1 LSATEENISAKMP
14 RVIVVGAGVSGL
26 SAAWRL
32 QQLGNSV
39 TVLESE
45 GHVGGK
51 TTAYR
56 RDGFTLNSGAAVLG
70 ASYTS
75 MQAIARELGV
85 ESQIIKINPTIGVY
99 AVPEHKVHWLRG
111 APPGAL
117 IDFIRTPLLSWRSKL
132 VLAKAGV
139 DAIKARKKAGYD
151 QPQLRAELDT
161 ESVAAYCDRRL
172 NAEIRDRLMNP
183 LMGGLFVVDGGT
195 VSVASLFFSLV
206 KFLGGGMNG
215 YNGGIDFFARALG
228 ERLDVTLNARV
239 THVERNAAGAKVT
252 WNQATNGVIEEH
264 EEQVDGVILA
274 IAAPQVPPVYPGL
287 DPRLQG
293 ILLEGL
299 KQANYISVR
308 IALKRKPDTDAL
320 LVVVPFGALGG
331 IGTVTY
337 EHNINP
343 GAAPPGK
350 GIVGVLLYHEW
361 VTPRLTYSD
370 DEIIS
375 ETLGELDKVIPGVA
389 DDVEFAQ
396 ITRWEPAA
404 LLGDPGTHKL
414 IAEVDRLID
423 PDERVQLAGDFLSI
437 PSIEGSIVTGEAAA
451 KRLSG
456 ALTKSMSYA

>member
-1 LSATEENISAKMP
+1 MG
-14 RVIVVGAGVSGL
+14 RVIVIGAGVSGL

-32 QQLGNSV
+32 QQLGHSV

-45 GHVGGK
+45 NHVGGK

-56 RDGFTLNSGAAVLG
+56 RDGFTLNSGATVLG

-75 MQAIARELGV
+75 MQAIAKELGV
-85 ESQIIKINPTIGVY
+85 ESQILKIKPTIGVY
-99 AVPEHKVHWLRG
+99 AVPEEKVHWLRG

-117 IDFIRTPLLSWRSKL
+117 IDFIRTPLLSWKSKL
-132 VLAKAGV
+132 VLARAGI

-161 ESVAAYCDRRL
+161 ESVAEYCDRRL
-172 NAEIRDRLMNP
+172 NAEIRDRMMNP

-215 YNGGIDFFARALG
+215 YDGGIDFFARALG
-228 ERLDVTLNARV
+228 ERLDVRLNAKV
-239 THVERNAAGAKVT
+239 TLVERNLDGAKVT
-252 WNQATNGVIEEH
+252 WNQATDGVIEEH
-264 EEQVDGVILA
+264 EEQVDGVVMA

-287 DPRLQG
+287 DSRIQA

-308 IALKRKPDTDAL
+308 IALKQRPDTDAL

-331 IGTVTY
+331 IGTIMY

-343 GAAPPGK
+343 GAAPAGK
-350 GIVGVLLYHEW
+350 GVIGALLYHEW
-361 VTPRLTYSD
+361 VTPRIGLSD

-375 ETLGELDKVIPGVA
+375 EVLGDLDKVVPDVA
-389 DDVEFAQ
+389 EMVEFTQ
-396 ITRWEPAA
+396 ITRWQPAA

-451 KRLSG
+451 KRLAA

>member
-1 LSATEENISAKMP
+1 MA

-32 QQLGNSV
+32 QQQGHSV

-45 GHVGGK
+45 NHVGGK
-51 TTAYR
+51 TAAHR
-56 RDGFTLNSGAAVLG
+56 RDGFTLNSGATVLG
-70 ASYTS
+70 ASYSS
-75 MQAIARELGV
+75 MQRIAKELGV
-85 ESQIIKINPTIGVY
+85 DSQILKIKPTIGVY
-99 AVPEHKVHWLRG
+99 GVPEQKVHWLRG
-111 APPGAL
+111 APPGA
-117 IDFIRTPLLSWRSKL
+117 IVDFLRTPLLSAKSKL
-132 VLAKAGV
+132 VLTRAAI
-139 DAIKARKKAGYD
+139 DAFKARKKAGYD

-172 NAEIRDRLMNP
+172 NAEIRDRMMNP

-215 YNGGIDFFARALG
+215 YNGGIDFFARALA
-228 ERLDVTLNARV
+228 ERLDVTLNARA
-239 THVERNAAGAKVT
+239 TLVERNADGAKVT
-252 WNQATNGVIEEH
+252 WNQSTQGVIEEH
-264 EEQVDGVILA
+264 EEQVDGVVLA
-274 IAAPQVPPVYPGL
+274 LAAPQVPPLYPGL
-287 DPRLQG
+287 DSRLQA

-308 IALKRKPDTDAL
+308 IALKTKPDTDAL

-331 IGTVTY
+331 IGTIMY

-343 GAAPPGK
+343 GAAPAGK
-350 GIVGVLLYHEW
+350 GVVGVLLYHEW
-361 VTPRLTYSD
+361 VTPRMQLSD

-375 ETLGELDKVIPGVA
+375 DTLGELDKVIPGVA
-389 DDVEFAQ
+389 EMVEFAQ
-396 ITRWEPAA
+396 ITRWQPAA

-414 IAEVDRLID
+414 IAEIDRTID
-423 PDERVQLAGDFLSI
+423 PDERVQLAGDFMSI

-451 KRLSG
+451 KRLSQ
-456 ALTKSMSYA
+456 ALTKSVSYA

>member
-1 LSATEENISAKMP
+1 MS

-32 QQLGNSV
+32 QQQGHDV
-39 TVLESE
+39 TVLEAE
-45 GHVGGK
+45 DHVGGK

-56 RDGFTLNSGAAVLG
+56 RDGFTLNSGATVLG
-70 ASYTS
+70 ASYSS
-75 MQAIARELGV
+75 MRAIARELGV
-85 ESQIIKINPTIGVY
+85 DSQIIKIKPTIGVY
-99 AVPEHKVHWLRG
+99 AVPEGKVYWLRG
-111 APPGAL
+111 APPGA
-117 IDFIRTPLLSWRSKL
+117 IVDFLKTRLLTPRSKL
-132 VLAKAGV
+132 LLARAAI
-139 DAIKARKKAGYD
+139 DAVKARKKAGYD

-172 NAEIRDRLMNP
+172 NAEIRDRMMNP

-206 KFLGGGMNG
+206 KFLGGGMLG
-215 YNGGIDFFARALG
+215 YNGGIDFFARALA
-228 ERLDVTLNARV
+228 ERVDVRTGARV
-239 THVERNAAGAKVT
+239 TLVERNAEGVKVSWNGAD
-252 WNQATNGVIEEH
+252 
-264 EEQVDGVILA
+264 EQVDGVVLA
-274 IAAPQVPPVYPGL
+274 IAAPQVPPVFPGL

-308 IALKRKPDTDAL
+308 LALKKRPDTDAL

-331 IGTVTY
+331 IGTIMY
-337 EHNINP
+337 EHNVNP
-343 GAAPPGK
+343 SAAPAGK

-361 VTPRLTYSD
+361 VTPRMELSD
-370 DEIIS
+370 DELIS
-375 ETLGELDKVIPGVA
+375 EVLGDLDRVVPGIA

-396 ITRWEPAA
+396 ITRWAPAA

-423 PDERVQLAGDFLSI
+423 PTDRIQLAGDFLSI

-451 KRLSG
+451 RRLGG
-456 ALTKSMSYA
+456 ALNSARIPQEVS

>member
-1 LSATEENISAKMP
+1 MA

-32 QQLGNSV
+32 QQLGHTV

-45 GHVGGK
+45 DHVGGK
-51 TTAYR
+51 TAAVR
-56 RDGFTLNSGAAVLG
+56 RDGFTLNSGATVLG

-85 ESQIIKINPTIGVY
+85 ESQIIKIKPTIGIY
-99 AVPEHKVHWLRG
+99 AVPEHKVYWLRG
-111 APPGAL
+111 APPGA
-117 IDFIRTPLLSWRSKL
+117 IVDFLKTKLLSPKSKL
-132 VLAKAGV
+132 LLARAGI
-139 DAIKARKKAGYD
+139 DSIKARKKAGYD

-161 ESVAAYCDRRL
+161 ESVAEYCDRRL
-172 NAEIRDRLMNP
+172 NAEIRDRMMNP

-215 YNGGIDFFARALG
+215 YSGGIDFFARALG
-228 ERLDVTLNARV
+228 ERLDVALNARV
-239 THVERNAAGAKVT
+239 TLVERTAEGVRVT
-252 WNQATNGVIEEH
+252 WNAANEGVIEEH
-264 EEQVDGVILA
+264 GEQVDGVVLA
-274 IAAPQVPPVYPGL
+274 IAAPQVPPIYPGL

-308 IALKRKPDTDAL
+308 FALKSKPDTDAL

-331 IGTVTY
+331 IGTIMY

-343 GAAPPGK
+343 GAAPAGK
-350 GIVGVLLYHEW
+350 GVVGVLLYHEW
-361 VTPRLTYSD
+361 VTPRLSNSD
-370 DEIIS
+370 DDLIS
-375 ETLGELDKVIPGVA
+375 EVLGDLDRVVPGIA
-389 DDVEFAQ
+389 DEVEFAE
-396 ITRWEPAA
+396 ITRWQPAA

-423 PDERVQLAGDFLSI
+423 PDDRVALAGDFLSI

-451 KRLSG
+451 KRLAG
-456 ALTKSMSYA
+456 ALNTSMSYA